1 MLRLVELSEDI
12 RHQRRD
18 RIREIQWER
27 EEIKDRDRWELEH
40 RPKHEPKYED
50 VIYER
55 EVYEETGPRRHRY
68 RY

>member
-1 MLRLVELSEDI
+1 MLRLVELSEHI

-27 EEIKDRDRWELEH
+27 EEVKDRDRVEVEH
-40 RPKHEPKYED
+40 RSRHEPRYED

-55 EVYEETGPRRHRY
+55 EVYEETAPRRHRY